1 MPVRLSPERIAGLAG
16 LLVEK
21 LTAGGM
27 IEPAADRKTLTAS
40 LQRVITDELSVEDR
54 INAEAKEL
62 MRKYEAEIAKGRLN
76 EHQLFQMI
84 KKQLVKEKGVV
95 L

>member
-1 MPVRLSPERIAGLAG
+1 VKLSKERVASLAAS
-16 LLVEK
+16 LADT

-27 IEPAADRKTLTAS
+27 IEPVGDRKTLIGS
-40 LQRVITDELSVEDR
+40 LERIITDELSVEDR

-62 MRKYEAEIAKGRLN
+62 MRKYEAEIAKGHLN
-76 EHQLFQMI
+76 EHQVFLMI
-84 KKQLVKEKGVV
+84 KKQLVKEKGAI

>member
-1 MPVRLSPERIAGLAG
+1 MKLSRERIAGLSR
-16 LLVEK
+16 LLVER

-27 IEPAADRKTLTAS
+27 IEPGMDRQALVTS
-40 LQRVITDELSVEDR
+40 LERVITNELSVEDR
-54 INAEAKEL
+54 IHAEAKEL
-62 MRKYEAEIAKGRLN
+62 MRTYAAEIACGHVN

-84 KKQLVKEKGVV
+84 KKQLVKDRGVI

>member
-1 MPVRLSPERIAGLAG
+1 VKLSKERVASLAASLAG
-16 LLVEK
+16 T

-27 IEPAADRKTLTAS
+27 IEPVGDRKTLAGS
-40 LQRVITDELSVEDR
+40 LERVITDELSVEDR

-62 MRKYEAEIAKGRLN
+62 VRKYEAEIAKGHMN
-76 EHQLFQMI
+76 EHEVFLMI
-84 KKQLVKEKGVV
+84 KKQLVKEKGAI